1 MIEKYKFKELYLKEN
16 KTGKYSK
23 EKHIE
28 KNYKNIYDDIK
39 SYSIIY
45 NFSNLSFKEKVYLYL
60 NDFKQLPVCEECGK
74 KVNFQNSKLGYRKFC
89 SVKCSS
95 LNLDVQKKSKNTNI
109 EKYGVEHPSKNE
121 NIRNKYKQTCLE
133 KYGVEHISKTDN
145 YKMKYKQTCLE
156 KYGVENVFQNI
167 DIKDKI
173 KKTNLKKYGVDYVLK
188 NNKIKNKQYE
198 TSVSKYGDYYNNTDE
213 YRVKFK
219 KSFIKRFKNKL
230 IIKSID
236 NENICECECD
246 CGKDHIFRV
255 PKYVIYNRLKS
266 GLKVCN
272 ICNST
277 YYISG
282 GQVQVKDFIEKYYN
296 VLMSERKIINGELD
310 IYIPDLKL
318 AFEFN
323 GLYWHNELYKD
334 KNYHLNKTEL
344 CEDQGIQLIHIWEDD
359 WSYKQDIVKSMIL
372 SKLNKIDVKIDSND
386 CEVKEIMDTKL
397 ITEFL
402 DKNHIQGYIRSSIKI
417 GLFHNND
424 LVSLMTFSKKQNEYK
439 ILRYCVKLNIE
450 IVDGLIKLFN
460 YFKEKYKPSLIN
472 LIIDRSYDNGKQFQE
487 IGFKLNE
494 KTRPNRLNRKNYN
507 IYDSGY
513 LKFLFQ

>member
-1 MIEKYKFKELYLKEN
+1 
-16 KTGKYSK
+16 
-23 EKHIE
+23 
-28 KNYKNIYDDIK
+28 
-39 SYSIIY
+39 
-45 NFSNLSFKEKVYLYL
+45 
-60 NDFKQLPVCEECGK
+60 
-74 KVNFQNSKLGYRKFC
+74 
-89 SVKCSS
+89 
-95 LNLDVQKKSKNTNI
+95 
-109 EKYGVEHPSKNE
+109 
-121 NIRNKYKQTCLE
+121 
-133 KYGVEHISKTDN
+133 
-145 YKMKYKQTCLE
+145 
-156 KYGVENVFQNI
+156 
-167 DIKDKI
+167 
-173 KKTNLKKYGVDYVLK
+173 
-188 NNKIKNKQYE
+188 
-198 TSVSKYGDYYNNTDE
+198 
-213 YRVKFK
+213 
-219 KSFIKRFKNKL
+219 
-230 IIKSID
+230 
-236 NENICECECD
+236 
-246 CGKDHIFRV
+246 
-255 PKYVIYNRLKS
+255 
-266 GLKVCN
+266 
-272 ICNST
+272 
-277 YYISG
+277 
-282 GQVQVKDFIEKYYN
+282 
-296 VLMSERKIINGELD
+296 MSERKIINGELD